1 MTNEKVSCIICI
13 TKSNTH
19 NTRYTNVLKEVF
31 IMTNINDFLPFII
44 PLVIV
49 EFILLAY
56 VLYHI
61 FTHDTY
67 KRGNRVLWVMV
78 CIVGMEFIGPVLY
91 LILGK
96 EDA

>member
-1 MTNEKVSCIICI
+1 MKRQVVLYVLQRVIHTTQEIQ
-13 TKSNTH
+13 
-19 NTRYTNVLKEVF
+19 NVLKEVF

-44 PLVIV
+44 PFVIV

-67 KRGNRVLWVMV
+67 KRGNRVLWVIV